1 MTKIDRPGSASARRP
16 ATTQPAK
23 PPDDVVRDAPL
34 RSKTELRTSSDY
46 HVDLIEFLRQFGVDT
61 HVEILLL

>member
-1 MTKIDRPGSASARRP
+1 
-16 ATTQPAK
+16 
-23 PPDDVVRDAPL
+23 L